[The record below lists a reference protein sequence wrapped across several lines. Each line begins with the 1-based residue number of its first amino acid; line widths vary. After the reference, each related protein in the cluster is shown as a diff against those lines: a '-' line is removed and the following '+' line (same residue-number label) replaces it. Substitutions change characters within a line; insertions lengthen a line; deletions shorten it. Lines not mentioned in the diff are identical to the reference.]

1 MAERVIEIVGLQK
14 SYGDVEAV
22 AGIDLHVDS
31 GEVFAL
37 LGPNGAGK
45 TTTTEILEGYLAP
58 TAGSTSVLGHDPA
71 KGDQDLKRRIGIVL
85 QSTGVDKFL
94 TVRETI
100 EMYGGYYPRQR
111 PTEGV
116 IEVVGLTEK
125 ADARV
130 AQLSGGQQRRL
141 DVAIALAGDPELLFL
156 DEPTTGF
163 DPNARRNAWEMVK
176 NLASIGKTVWL
187 TTHFMD
193 EAQYLAD
200 RVAVLAKGS
209 IVAEGTP
216 DSIAGRDRM
225 RTTVRFRLPADAST
239 PPAWGQVPT
248 GDGGFVIEAEDA
260 TRVVHDVTGWAIEHD
275 VALEMLEV
283 TQPSLE
289 DVYLELTGGEE
300 RAP

>member
-1 MAERVIEIVGLQK
+1 MTERVIEISGLRK
-14 SYGDVEAV
+14 SYGEVVAV
-22 AGIDLHVDS
+22 AGIDLHVDR

-45 TTTTEILEGYLAP
+45 TTTTEVLEGYLTP
-58 TAGSTSVLGHDPA
+58 TAGTVSVLGHDPGHGEPSY
-71 KGDQDLKRRIGIVL
+71 KQRVGIVL
-85 QSTGVDKFL
+85 QSTGLDQFL

-111 PTEGV
+111 PTDEV
-116 IEVVGLTEK
+116 IDVVGLAEK
-125 ADARV
+125 AASRV
-130 AQLSGGQQRRL
+130 RQLSGGQQRRL

-163 DPNARRNAWEMVK
+163 DPSARRNAWEMVK
-176 NLASIGKTVWL
+176 NLTAIGKTIWL

-209 IVAEGTP
+209 IVAEGPP
-216 DSIAGRDRM
+216 DSIAGRDQM
-225 RTTVRFRLPADAST
+225 RTSIRFRLSPGSPE
-239 PPAWGQVPT
+239 PPQWGQIRT
-248 GDGGFVIEAEDA
+248 SDGSFLLQADDA
-260 TRVVHDVTGWAIEHD
+260 TRTVHDVTDW
-275 VALEMLEV
+275 ALEQRVAFEVLEV
-283 TQPSLE
+283 SQPSLE

-300 RAP
+300 GEA